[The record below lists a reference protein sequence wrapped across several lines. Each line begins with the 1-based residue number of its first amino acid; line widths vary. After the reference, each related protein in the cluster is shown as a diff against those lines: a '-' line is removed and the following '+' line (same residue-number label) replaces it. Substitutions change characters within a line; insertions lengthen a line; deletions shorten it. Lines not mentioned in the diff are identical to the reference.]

1 MSFSLPVQQA
11 SEALAGPDPA
21 VAWRRF
27 VVRFLVLLVGLL
39 CAIALLNYLV
49 NPESIYGTSLLPPLT
64 WNTRPEKAS
73 LMDAAQPRPQAL
85 ILGSSRVMKLDP
97 AQVQRITGLPTFNA
111 GVNVAMTEDDYA
123 LLRYAVERA
132 RMPLKLVIIGVDV
145 DAFHDREPVNDYLQ
159 QPNALG
165 SYLSN
170 QAQHRRWK
178 QYTMLFNGYQ
188 TKLSLVSLWDAVR
201 GRKANYRFEPNGY
214 VHFLQYEA
222 ERKRGHY
229 DLDKKV
235 DTNIEQYV
243 RRYQGYS
250 GLSSQRLEYFKKT
263 LAYARQRNMEVKVF
277 LTPAH
282 PRLLTS
288 LEQKDYNARHD
299 QVLDA
304 MQRACAEAGAG
315 FRDLSTVEKFGG
327 SASDF
332 YDGVHPNEAN
342 SAKIVDALFA
352 QK

>member
-1 MSFSLPVQQA
+1 MSSFLPVQQEPA
-11 SEALAGPDPA
+11 ALPGPHPAAG
-21 VAWRRF
+21 WRGF
-27 VVRFLVLLVGLL
+27 ALRFLVLLLALL
-39 CAIALLNYLV
+39 GAIALLNYLV
-49 NPESIYGTSLLPPLT
+49 NPESIYATALLPPLT
-64 WNTRPEKAS
+64 WNTRPEKAA

-97 AQVQRITGLPTFNA
+97 GQVQRITGLPTFNA

-123 LLRYAVERA
+123 LLRYAVERSHLG
-132 RMPLKLVIIGVDV
+132 LKLVIIGVDV

-178 QYTMLFNGYQ
+178 QFTMLFNGYQ
-188 TKLSLVSLWDAVR
+188 TRLSLVSLWNGLR
-201 GRKANYRFEPNGY
+201 GRQANYRFEPNGY

-222 ERKRGHY
+222 ERERGHY
-229 DLDKKV
+229 NLDKKV

-250 GLSSQRLEYFKKT
+250 ALSPQRLDYFRKT
-263 LAYARQRNMEVKVF
+263 LAYAREHGMEVKVF

-288 LEQKDYNARHD
+288 LEQRNYDVLHA
-299 QVLDA
+299 QALDA
-304 MQRACAEAGAG
+304 LQRTCAEAGAS

-342 SAKIVDALFA
+342 SAKILDALFA